1 MKIYGLTRVTKDIE
15 LKYTQNNKAIVNVSV
30 AENQWNGN
38 ENVGHFFNCVAFG
51 KTAEMLSKV
60 RKGDR
65 INIVQA
71 ELSNNN
77 YQKEDGTM
85 VYKDQI
91 TIFKFDFIEKKEQG
105 GYKES
110 LQHND
115 RREDTPSIDVSEDL
129 LPF

>member
-1 MKIYGLTRVTKDIE
+1 MKVYGLTRVTKDIE
-15 LKYTQNNKAIVNVSV
+15 LKYTQNNKAIVKLSL
-30 AENQWNGN
+30 AENQWNGS
-38 ENVGHFFNCVAFG
+38 ENVGHFFNGVAFG

-77 YQKEDGTM
+77 YKKDDGTM
-85 VYKDQI
+85 VYQDQI
-91 TIFKFDFIEKKEQG
+91 TIFKFDFIEKKTERPS
-105 GYKES
+105 E
-110 LQHND
+110 
-115 RREDTPSIDVSEDL
+115 RRDPNVPSIDVSEDD

>member
-1 MKIYGLTRVTKDIE
+1 MKVYGLVRVTKDIE
-15 LKYTQNNKAIVNVSV
+15 LKYTQNNKAIVNLSV
-30 AENQWNGN
+30 AENQWNGT
-38 ENVGHFFNCVAFG
+38 ENVGHFFNCIAFG
-51 KTAEMLSKV
+51 KTAELLSKV
-60 RKGDR
+60 QKGDR

-77 YQKEDGTM
+77 YQKNDGTM

-105 GYKES
+105 SYKEAFHS
-110 LQHND
+110 NNE
-115 RREDTPSIDVSEDL
+115 RRDNTIDVSESD

>member
-1 MKIYGLTRVTKDIE
+1 MKVYGLVRVTKDIE
-15 LKYTQNNKAIVNVSV
+15 LKYTQNNKAIVNLSV
-30 AENQWNGN
+30 AENQWNGTD
-38 ENVGHFFNCVAFG
+38 NVGHFFNCVAFG
-51 KTAEMLSKV
+51 KTAELLSKV
-60 RKGDR
+60 QKGDR

-77 YQKEDGTM
+77 YQKDDGSM

-105 GYKES
+105 SYKES
-110 LQHND
+110 FHSDNE
-115 RREDTPSIDVSEDL
+115 RREKPIDVSEDD